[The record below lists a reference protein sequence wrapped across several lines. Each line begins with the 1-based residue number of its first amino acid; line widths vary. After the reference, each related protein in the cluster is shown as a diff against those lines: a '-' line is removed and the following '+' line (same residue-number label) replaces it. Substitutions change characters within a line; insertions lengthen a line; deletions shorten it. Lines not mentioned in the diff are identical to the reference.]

1 MVLADGAGTPLGIHL
16 EKASPAEV
24 KLAVPTLEHLA
35 EAKLEGRPERLVADR
50 AFDSN
55 GLREHLEQHKIEPI
69 IPARKNN
76 RVATHQDGRKLRRYR
91 RRWIVER
98 SNAWLQNFRRLVVRY
113 ERRVEIFEAMVYLA
127 CSLITLKR
135 VLG

>member
-24 KLAVPTLEHLA
+24 RLAVPTLEHCA
-35 EAKLEGRPERLVADR
+35 EAGLQGAPERLVADR

-55 GLREHLEQHKIEPI
+55 AFRKQLAARRIEPI

-76 RVATHQDGRKLRRYR
+76 QVATHQDGRKLRRYR
-91 RRWIVER
+91 HRWIIER

-113 ERRVEIFEAMVYLA
+113 ERRIEIFEALVCLA
-127 CSLITLKR
+127 CCLITLRR
-135 VLG
+135 VVG